1 VGGLL
6 IGSLGNWRVLSV
18 ILPSMWVI
26 VGCIVLVLVGL
37 FVVVR
42 WGGLAVQLPPLPAA
56 EETDPTDRP
65 PVGLVVRRYLW
76 YLTLAISAGVGAGI
90 LAAGA
95 GGRLAMRLLAVT
107 AGPDAQGR
115 ITEADQVVGR
125 ISVDGTL
132 EFVVFTGLFFGAASG
147 VAYLLVRRWL
157 PAGRTGGVAFGA
169 LLLVLAG
176 TRLEPLRPGNPDF
189 DLVGPG
195 WVSVTAFAA
204 LVLFHGMLVAALA
217 GRLSRAVPL
226 LAPTPRAILAHVPLL
241 LLALGAVALVVAI
254 VGALVVL
261 ASQIPAVAAAWRDRR
276 AVTAGRVVLAL
287 VALAALPGF
296 ARAVIDILGRP

>member
-1 VGGLL
+1 
-6 IGSLGNWRVLSV
+6 
-18 ILPSMWVI
+18 MWVI
-26 VGCIVLVLVGL
+26 VVCTLLVLAGL
-37 FVVVR
+37 LAIIR
-42 WGGLAVQLPPLPAA
+42 WSGLTVQPPPMPA
-56 EETDPTDRP
+56 EDDTDPTGRP

-95 GGRLAMRLLAVT
+95 GGRLVMRLLAVT
-107 AGPDAQGR
+107 AGPDAHGR

-132 EFVVFTGLFFGAASG
+132 GFIVFTGLFFGGASG
-147 VAYLLVRRWL
+147 AAYLLLRRWL
-157 PAGRTGGVAFGA
+157 PAGRTGGVAYGV

-195 WVSVTAFAA
+195 WVSVATFAA

-226 LAPTPRAILAHVPLL
+226 LAPTPGAIVAHVPLL
-241 LLALGAVALVVAI
+241 LLALGPVAVVAAV
-254 VGALVVL
+254 VGALVVV
-261 ASQIPAVAAAWRDRR
+261 ASQLPAMAAAW
-276 AVTAGRVVLAL
+276 RVVLAL

-296 ARAVIDILGRP
+296 TRAVIDILGRP